1 MDCGRLSGGSAPDPR
16 PRSLRNTA
24 SIPRSRE
31 PGCDALASRDPSR
44 ANPGDP
50 LRRRAGLL
58 LVLGGVLAGCGD
70 DDVVD
75 SYVVPEGCNPLAAD
89 VDCLLPYPSDFFLVD
104 DPSMPS
110 GKRLSIADVALP
122 HTRRGVAVDS
132 TVIHP
137 GDGFSQGTQILAH
150 LPGAVDPENLVG
162 YASDQSASVADASPT
177 LLIDAATGERIMHL
191 AEMDPRPRAETDRA
205 LVIRPFTRLENGA
218 RYVVA
223 VRRLSD
229 RAGMPVPPPEGFR
242 RIRDRVASAPA
253 SLAALAARYER
264 DVFPVLERA
273 GVARGELELAWDF
286 TIGSEENVT
295 RDMLAMRADLLPR
308 LAATPPPVTVVDV
321 MDAPMEHVGRLVH
334 ATIRVPLY
342 METAEPGASLH
353 RGADG
358 TVTAN
363 GEVDVPVTVLVPTSV
378 MARAAGSPPVRVVQ
392 FGHGFFG
399 SRYEIE
405 GAFGP
410 VFADR
415 AGVVLV
421 ACDWWGMSDGD
432 LDDATTTIVNDMP
445 RMLQFTDRL
454 HQGMANQL
462 ALAAAAGSTIAAM
475 PDLQQGGAPLL
486 DGAHLYYYGISN
498 GHILGGTYV
507 ALAPRIERAVLGS
520 GGASYTFVM
529 FRARPFSGFLG
540 IMQTV
545 IPGDLDLQKHS
556 VLLQTVFDRIDPS
569 TYAPHVLTDTF
580 PGSPASRRVL
590 MHAGLWDT
598 SVPTIGTEQHARM
611 LGLPV
616 LTPSPRMPPGL
627 ATVTAPHDGSA
638 LVEFDFHV
646 DPDPTTQAIPP
657 RAESPVHN
665 VLRLE
670 PTSMDQVDRFLREGG
685 VIEQIC
691 DGPCDPG

>member
-1 MDCGRLSGGSAPDPR
+1 MHRFQRAYAW
-16 PRSLRNTA
+16 A
-24 SIPRSRE
+24 SI
-31 PGCDALASRDPSR
+31 GLAC
-44 ANPGDP
+44 
-50 LRRRAGLL
+50 AG
-58 LVLGGVLAGCGD
+58 AGCGG
-70 DDVVD
+70 DDVVAD

-89 VDCLLPYPSDFFLVD
+89 VDCLLPFPSDVFLVD
-104 DPSMPS
+104 DAAMPS
-110 GKRLSIADVALP
+110 GKRLSIADAALP
-122 HTRRGVAVDS
+122 RTRRGEPVDP
-132 TVIHP
+132 TGIHP
-137 GDGFSQGTQILAH
+137 GDGFAPGTQILAR
-150 LPGAVDPENLVG
+150 LPGAVDASNLVG
-162 YASDQSASVADASPT
+162 YSQDQNDSLTDSSPT
-177 LLIDAATGERIMHL
+177 LVIEAETGERVMHL
-191 AEMDPRPRAETDRA
+191 AEMDPRPRLDTDRA
-205 LVIRPFTRLENGA
+205 LVIRPFSRLHNRA

-223 VRRLSD
+223 IRRLRD
-229 RAGMPVPPPEGFR
+229 KAGGAVPPPEGFR
-242 RIRDRVASAPA
+242 RLRDRVASGPPA
-253 SLAALAARYER
+253 LAALAMHYER

-273 GVARGELELAWDF
+273 GVARDELVLAWDF

-308 LAATPPPVTVVDV
+308 LAATPPAVTVVDV
-321 MDAPMEHVGRLVH
+321 MDSPMEHVGRLVH

-342 METAEPGASLH
+342 METPAPGASLH
-353 RGADG
+353 RGPAG
-358 TVTAN
+358 TVTVN

-378 MARAAGSPPVRVVQ
+378 MTAAPGSPPARVVQ

-421 ACDWWGMSDGD
+421 ACDWWGMADDD
-432 LDDATTTIVNDMP
+432 LDDVTTTIVNDIP

-454 HQGMANQL
+454 HQGMANQI
-462 ALAAAAGSTIAAM
+462 ALGAAAGSTLAAI
-475 PDLQQGGAPLL
+475 PELSRSGEPLL
-486 DGAHLYYYGISN
+486 DAAHLYYYGISN
-498 GHILGGTYV
+498 GHILGGTFV
-507 ALAPRIERAVLGS
+507 SLAPRIERAALGS

-529 FRARPFSGFLG
+529 FRARPFFGFLG

-545 IPGDLDLQKHS
+545 ITGDLDLQKHS
-556 VLLQTVFDRIDPS
+556 VLMQTVFDRIDPS

-580 PGSPASRRVL
+580 AGSPASRRVL

-611 LGLPV
+611 LGIPV

-627 ATVTAPHDGSA
+627 TTATAPAGGSA
-638 LVEFDFHV
+638 LVEFDFHI
-646 DPDPTTQAIPP
+646 DPDPTIQASPP
-657 RAESPVHN
+657 RMEAPVHT

-685 VIEQIC
+685 MIEQTC